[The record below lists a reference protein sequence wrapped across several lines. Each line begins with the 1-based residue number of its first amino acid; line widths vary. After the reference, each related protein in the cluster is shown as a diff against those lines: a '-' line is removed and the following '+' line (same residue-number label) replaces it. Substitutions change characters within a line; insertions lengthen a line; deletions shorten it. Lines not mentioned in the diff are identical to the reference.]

1 MAAIVL
7 VGLNLRPSMAAVGPL
22 LNAMR
27 GEIALSFGD
36 VSLLTALPMLTL
48 GLGMFFGLGI
58 ARRVGEWRSVA
69 LALLLIGAASALR
82 LGSRGLPDLLG
93 SAMLAGLGIALIQA
107 LMPALIKARFGA
119 RTPLCMGLYVTA
131 IMAGAA
137 LSASAAPTLAEHAGW
152 RLGLGA
158 WAALA
163 ALALLAWWLQPGT
176 RLRLPDA
183 QPGRSLLRYPR
194 TWLLVLF
201 FGLGTACYTCVLAW
215 LAPYY
220 LEQGWSAQE
229 SGLLLG
235 FLTAMEVLSGL
246 LAPALASRSRD
257 RRPVLVG
264 LTALMLAGFLG
275 LAWAP
280 ASLPLLWA
288 LCLGLGI
295 GGLFIATRGG
305 MQPTHKSRAMLPHV
319 EEMLAR
325 INACHAAQGSFDPR
339 GEPRTFT
346 LCAPEYVELLILPA
360 LLRRLAAN
368 GPRIGL
374 DIRRLGPELPTE
386 ALLDG
391 QVDLVFDFGPEY
403 HRPAPELQAL
413 ALFSDELLCVQDRA
427 QPRHERLEL
436 DEFCRRRFVFPT
448 PLDASN
454 ANLVD
459 TWLRRQGRSR
469 EVAARANSY
478 VAALQLLSG
487 SDFVL
492 MLPRRIHALLDDGRH
507 HACLAPPGLP
517 PFALHLSWSRA
528 ADQDPANLWLREQ
541 VLIVCAELG
550 LL

>member
-1 MAAIVL
+1 MPTANPPGRTLWLMAAIVL
-7 VGLNLRPSMAAVGPL
+7 VGLNLRLSMAAVGPL

-58 ARRVGEWRSVA
+58 A
-69 LALLLIGAASALR
+69 
-82 LGSRGLPDLLG
+82 
-93 SAMLAGLGIALIQA
+93 
-107 LMPALIKARFGA
+107 
-119 RTPLCMGLYVTA
+119 
-131 IMAGAA
+131 
-137 LSASAAPTLAEHAGW
+137 
-152 RLGLGA
+152 
-158 WAALA
+158 
-163 ALALLAWWLQPGT
+163 

-295 GGLFIATRGG
+295 GGLFPMGLIVCLDHFDAPQRAGQLAALVQGAGYLIAGVSPWIAGLLRDSLGSFTGAWLG
-305 MQPTHKSRAMLPHV
+305 
-319 EEMLAR
+319 LATV
-325 INACHAAQGSFDPR
+325 AALLLGLGLRFDPR
-339 GEPRTFT
+339 RY
-346 LCAPEYVELLILPA
+346 A
-360 LLRRLAAN
+360 
-368 GPRIGL
+368 
-374 DIRRLGPELPTE
+374 
-386 ALLDG
+386 
-391 QVDLVFDFGPEY
+391 
-403 HRPAPELQAL
+403 
-413 ALFSDELLCVQDRA
+413 ALFA
-427 QPRHERLEL
+427 ERQARGVGAE
-436 DEFCRRRFVFPT
+436 
-448 PLDASN
+448 S
-454 ANLVD
+454 
-459 TWLRRQGRSR
+459 LR
-469 EVAARANSY
+469 
-478 VAALQLLSG
+478 
-487 SDFVL
+487 
-492 MLPRRIHALLDDGRH
+492 
-507 HACLAPPGLP
+507 
-517 PFALHLSWSRA
+517 
-528 ADQDPANLWLREQ
+528 
-541 VLIVCAELG
+541 
-550 LL
+550 

>member
-1 MAAIVL
+1 MPTANPPGRTLWLMAAIVL

-36 VSLLTALPMLTL
+36 VSLLTALPVLTL

-137 LSASAAPTLAEHAGW
+137 LSAPAAPPPAPPPRPPPPPPPPPPPTLAEHAGW

-295 GGLFIATRGG
+295 GGLFPMGLIVCLDHFDAPQRAGQLAALVQGAGYLIAGVSPWIAGLLRDSLGSFTGAWLG
-305 MQPTHKSRAMLPHV
+305 
-319 EEMLAR
+319 LATV
-325 INACHAAQGSFDPR
+325 AALLLGLGLRFDPR
-339 GEPRTFT
+339 RY
-346 LCAPEYVELLILPA
+346 A
-360 LLRRLAAN
+360 
-368 GPRIGL
+368 
-374 DIRRLGPELPTE
+374 
-386 ALLDG
+386 
-391 QVDLVFDFGPEY
+391 
-403 HRPAPELQAL
+403 
-413 ALFSDELLCVQDRA
+413 ALFDER
-427 QPRHERLEL
+427 QPQGVGAE
-436 DEFCRRRFVFPT
+436 
-448 PLDASN
+448 S
-454 ANLVD
+454 
-459 TWLRRQGRSR
+459 LR
-469 EVAARANSY
+469 
-478 VAALQLLSG
+478 
-487 SDFVL
+487 
-492 MLPRRIHALLDDGRH
+492 
-507 HACLAPPGLP
+507 
-517 PFALHLSWSRA
+517 
-528 ADQDPANLWLREQ
+528 
-541 VLIVCAELG
+541 
-550 LL
+550 

>member
-1 MAAIVL
+1 MPTANPPGRTLWLMAAIVL

-36 VSLLTALPMLTL
+36 VSLLTALPVLTL

-93 SAMLAGLGIALIQA
+93 SAMLAGL
-107 LMPALIKARFGA
+107 
-119 RTPLCMGLYVTA
+119 
-131 IMAGAA
+131 A

-158 WAALA
+158 WVALA

-295 GGLFIATRGG
+295 GGLFPMGLIVCLDHFDAPQRAGQLAALVQGAGYLIAGVSPWIAGLLRDSLGSFTGAWLG
-305 MQPTHKSRAMLPHV
+305 
-319 EEMLAR
+319 LATV
-325 INACHAAQGSFDPR
+325 AALLLGLGLRFDPR
-339 GEPRTFT
+339 RY
-346 LCAPEYVELLILPA
+346 A
-360 LLRRLAAN
+360 
-368 GPRIGL
+368 
-374 DIRRLGPELPTE
+374 
-386 ALLDG
+386 
-391 QVDLVFDFGPEY
+391 
-403 HRPAPELQAL
+403 
-413 ALFSDELLCVQDRA
+413 ALFVER
-427 QPRHERLEL
+427 QPQGVGAE
-436 DEFCRRRFVFPT
+436 
-448 PLDASN
+448 S
-454 ANLVD
+454 
-459 TWLRRQGRSR
+459 LR
-469 EVAARANSY
+469 
-478 VAALQLLSG
+478 
-487 SDFVL
+487 
-492 MLPRRIHALLDDGRH
+492 
-507 HACLAPPGLP
+507 
-517 PFALHLSWSRA
+517 
-528 ADQDPANLWLREQ
+528 
-541 VLIVCAELG
+541 
-550 LL
+550 

>member
-1 MAAIVL
+1 MPTANPPGRTLWLMAAIVL

-27 GEIALSFGD
+27 GEIALSFGA
-36 VSLLTALPMLTL
+36 VSLLTALPVLTL

-107 LMPALIKARFGA
+107 LMPTLIKARFGA

-235 FLTAMEVLSGL
+235 FLTAMEVLAGSPPGAGRANGADAGRLPRPRLGAGQPAAALGAVSGTGHRRAVPHGL
-246 LAPALASRSRD
+246 DRLPRPLRRAATRRSTGCPGTRRRLPDRRGLAMDRRAAARQPRQLHRSLARAGHGGGAATGAGPAL
-257 RRPVLVG
+257 RP
-264 LTALMLAGFLG
+264 A
-275 LAWAP
+275 
-280 ASLPLLWA
+280 A
-288 LCLGLGI
+288 LCG
-295 GGLFIATRGG
+295 TVR
-305 MQPTHKSRAMLPHV
+305 RAAG
-319 EEMLAR
+319 AR
-325 INACHAAQGSFDPR
+325 
-339 GEPRTFT
+339 
-346 LCAPEYVELLILPA
+346 
-360 LLRRLAAN
+360 RR
-368 GPRIGL
+368 
-374 DIRRLGPELPTE
+374 RRK
-386 ALLDG
+386 
-391 QVDLVFDFGPEY
+391 
-403 HRPAPELQAL
+403 L
-413 ALFSDELLCVQDRA
+413 ALRKG
-427 QPRHERLEL
+427 
-436 DEFCRRRFVFPT
+436 T
-448 PLDASN
+448 
-454 ANLVD
+454 
-459 TWLRRQGRSR
+459 
-469 EVAARANSY
+469 
-478 VAALQLLSG
+478 G
-487 SDFVL
+487 SDGAPDAVRT
-492 MLPRRIHALLDDGRH
+492 PR
-507 HACLAPPGLP
+507 C
-517 PFALHLSWSRA
+517 
-528 ADQDPANLWLREQ
+528 
-541 VLIVCAELG
+541 
-550 LL
+550 

>member
-1 MAAIVL
+1 MPTANPPGRTLWLMAAIVL

-36 VSLLTALPMLTL
+36 VSLLTALPVLTL

-176 RLRLPDA
+176 RLRLPAA

-201 FGLGTACYTCVLAW
+201 FGPGTACYTCVLAW

-295 GGLFIATRGG
+295 GGLFPMGLIVCLDHFDAPQRAGQLAALVQGAGYLIAGVSPWIAGLLRDSLGSFTGAWLG
-305 MQPTHKSRAMLPHV
+305 
-319 EEMLAR
+319 LATV
-325 INACHAAQGSFDPR
+325 AALLLGLGLRFDPR
-339 GEPRTFT
+339 RYAAMFAERQARGVGAES
-346 LCAPEYVELLILPA
+346 
-360 LLRRLAAN
+360 LR
-368 GPRIGL
+368 
-374 DIRRLGPELPTE
+374 
-386 ALLDG
+386 
-391 QVDLVFDFGPEY
+391 
-403 HRPAPELQAL
+403 
-413 ALFSDELLCVQDRA
+413 
-427 QPRHERLEL
+427 
-436 DEFCRRRFVFPT
+436 
-448 PLDASN
+448 
-454 ANLVD
+454 
-459 TWLRRQGRSR
+459 
-469 EVAARANSY
+469 
-478 VAALQLLSG
+478 
-487 SDFVL
+487 
-492 MLPRRIHALLDDGRH
+492 
-507 HACLAPPGLP
+507 
-517 PFALHLSWSRA
+517 
-528 ADQDPANLWLREQ
+528 
-541 VLIVCAELG
+541 
-550 LL
+550 

>member
-1 MAAIVL
+1 MPTANPPGRTLWLMAAIVL

-27 GEIALSFGD
+27 GEIALSFGA
-36 VSLLTALPMLTL
+36 VSLLTALPVLTL

-131 IMAGAA
+131 IMAG
-137 LSASAAPTLAEHAGW
+137 
-152 RLGLGA
+152 
-158 WAALA
+158 A

-295 GGLFIATRGG
+295 GGLFPMGLIVCLDHFDAPQRAGQLAALVQGAGYLIAGVSPWIAGLLRDSLGSFTGAWLG
-305 MQPTHKSRAMLPHV
+305 
-319 EEMLAR
+319 LATV
-325 INACHAAQGSFDPR
+325 AALLLGLGLRFDPR
-339 GEPRTFT
+339 RY
-346 LCAPEYVELLILPA
+346 A
-360 LLRRLAAN
+360 
-368 GPRIGL
+368 
-374 DIRRLGPELPTE
+374 
-386 ALLDG
+386 
-391 QVDLVFDFGPEY
+391 
-403 HRPAPELQAL
+403 
-413 ALFSDELLCVQDRA
+413 ALFA
-427 QPRHERLEL
+427 ERQARGVGAE
-436 DEFCRRRFVFPT
+436 
-448 PLDASN
+448 S
-454 ANLVD
+454 
-459 TWLRRQGRSR
+459 LR
-469 EVAARANSY
+469 
-478 VAALQLLSG
+478 
-487 SDFVL
+487 
-492 MLPRRIHALLDDGRH
+492 
-507 HACLAPPGLP
+507 
-517 PFALHLSWSRA
+517 
-528 ADQDPANLWLREQ
+528 
-541 VLIVCAELG
+541 
-550 LL
+550 